1 MIRPKAILLI
11 SIVIFM
17 DLLISSKMT
26 KLPLVYEIYIN
37 IGTKVKKRKR
47 EPNPHIYPENR
58 NRGCRKSFEKPN
70 ATGGFLFQFAAQYII
85 CKAPAC
91 KHSHTGPPSSTTN
104 PIRGSAEPF
113 ARAKRFLYVCNDANN
128 FYASTLRRYSTPL
141 LPLSRR
147 SCYPS
152 RVRSFRRFAIG
163 IYFLRTNAV
172 IGQAHRATRSRALRR
187 RVLSLLF
194 CVVKGWRVLCETLV
208 NFNFKCRIWLY
219 CELSFYGIK
228 QFLLINPLPYDSFL
242 GYTYR

>member
-11 SIVIFM
+11 SIFM

-37 IGTKVKKRKR
+37 IGTKVKKK
-47 EPNPHIYPENR
+47 EKGNQILTSIPKIGIEAAVSLLR
-58 NRGCRKSFEKPN
+58 NRMQPVDFYFNSRRNILFVKLRLVSTRIRDHPHLPQILSVEAQNLSPGPN
-70 ATGGFLFQFAAQYII
+70 VFYT
-85 CKAPAC
+85 
-91 KHSHTGPPSSTTN
+91 SVTTRITFMH
-104 PIRGSAEPF
+104 PTFVDTR
-113 ARAKRFLYVCNDANN
+113 
-128 FYASTLRRYSTPL
+128 TPL

-187 RVLSLLF
+187 CVLSLLF